1 MNLTLQK
8 IDDLT
13 GLISIEIE
21 TTDYNPVVEKA
32 LKNAQK
38 RVQMPGFR
46 PGHVPMGLVKKL
58 YGKSILAEEVNEIGS
73 KELMKY
79 IDEQKLELIGSPLP
93 SESKDFEGSFEN
105 PSKFVFHYD
114 IAFIPSFEVN
124 LDKSR
129 KFEQKMVGIS
139 ETILNEEVEKL
150 AQRYGTMIDVLRPES
165 DTDML
170 FVELQEVDGEFNVVE
185 GGYKRDTFLS
195 LYGVND
201 QATKDALYGLSVD
214 STVVVE
220 SKNLSANE
228 NDAAYLFGVEKE
240 KLDTVPAQL
249 LLKLT
254 KVRQNTKAE
263 LNDEFFAKHYPGGS
277 VKSEDDLKEEFRK
290 QIAGYY
296 DNVSDQMLYYSIQKD
311 LIENTQM
318 VLPVDFLRRWLLAVD
333 KDITV
338 EKLNSDFQR
347 YANGIKW
354 ELIEGKLISQFGIQV
369 GPEELNEAIRKNIR
383 ERFMQYGISNIDD
396 ETVNKVLMQEI
407 KDQKALKA
415 HQDRV
420 LDAKILE
427 VVKANCTI
435 DIVEVPE
442 SEFFPVA

>member
-170 FVELQEVDGEFNVVE
+170 FVELQEVDGESNVVE

-263 LNDEFFAKHYPGGS
+263 LNDEFFAKHYPDGS